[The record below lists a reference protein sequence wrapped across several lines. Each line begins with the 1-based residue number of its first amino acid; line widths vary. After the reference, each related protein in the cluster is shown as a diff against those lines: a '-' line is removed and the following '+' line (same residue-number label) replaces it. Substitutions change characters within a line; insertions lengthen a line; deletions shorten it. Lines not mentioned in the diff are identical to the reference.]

1 MQLWQ
6 HSLFILLKIIR
17 TLFEKN
23 ISTFDNYMTQ
33 QNEQKT
39 SEIAIA
45 TKSQYSSLKGKQNFL
60 EILSEKDRLAV
71 WEHSVN
77 CLESIFNY
85 TGSIL
90 KASDN
95 FSVSRNIL
103 EDLIRSCQEMNIQII
118 TFIVNILIPN
128 SFTIEKNIQ
137 TKLFTLLDIGCNFD
151 MNSNIQL
158 SSSSFSRIVISNLF
172 DLCKFQDEKTTQIG
186 KIT

>member
-6 HSLFILLKIIR
+6 HSLFVLLKIIR

-23 ISTFDNYMTQ
+23 TSTFDDYLTQ

-39 SEIAIA
+39 CDIANSN
-45 TKSQYSSLKGKQNFL
+45 KFNYSSLKGKQNFL

-95 FSVSRNIL
+95 FNVSKNIL

-128 SFTIEKNIQ
+128 SFTIEKNLQ
-137 TKLFTLLDIGCNFD
+137 SKLFTLLDIGCNFD
-151 MNSNIQL
+151 LNSNIQL
-158 SSSSFSRIVISNLF
+158 SSSSFSRTVISNLF
-172 DLCKFQDEKTTQIG
+172 DLCKFKDEKTVQKGRIM
-186 KIT
+186 